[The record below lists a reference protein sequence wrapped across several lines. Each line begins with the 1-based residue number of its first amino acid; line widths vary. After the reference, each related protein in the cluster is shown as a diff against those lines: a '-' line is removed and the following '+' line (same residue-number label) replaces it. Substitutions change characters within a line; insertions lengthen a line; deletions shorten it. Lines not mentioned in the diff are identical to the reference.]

1 MNLINRAKNLL
12 LTPKTEWQVIAAEQP
27 NNNQLIMSYLLP
39 LVLLSAVASFI
50 GYGIIG
56 FGVLGIRVVGM
67 GWGLYYAITRIIL
80 GIGSVYVTAFV
91 VDALAPSFG
100 SEKNLGRSMQ
110 LVVYASTPSLVAGL
124 FTFLP
129 LLSGLV
135 ALAGAI
141 YSIYLWY
148 LGIGP
153 MKQTPEDKK
162 VVYLLVTYAVLLV
175 VYFVISM
182 VLGLILMPLFGLSSA
197 LSGGF
202 HL

>member
-182 VLGLILMPLFGLSSA
+182 VLGLILLPLFGLSSG

>member
-56 FGVLGIRVVGM
+56 FGILGIRVVGM

-182 VLGLILMPLFGLSSA
+182 VLGLILLPLFGLSSG